1 MKTVLL
7 FILVWS
13 TTCFAQTQK
22 RTLVWEENFN
32 GSSLDESIWNFEL
45 GDGCPNLCGW
55 GNNELQTYT
64 NTNQEVSDGKLTI
77 QAKKEG
83 NLYTSTRITTKE
95 KKEFKYGRIEAR
107 AKLAPGIGLW
117 PAFWLLGSNIS
128 NAGWPKCGEIDI
140 LEHVGKEPNLVYT
153 TVHTQESHGNSI
165 NTKKTIFPDIQ
176 DGFHIYAID
185 WTENKIDFFVD
196 EKLVYTYGPEL
207 KNENSWPFDQPFYI
221 IINLAVGGNFG
232 GPEVDQTIFPES
244 FIIDYVKV
252 FQ

>member
-32 GSSLDESIWNFEL
+32 GSNLDESIWNFEL

-77 QAKKEG
+77 KAKKEG

>member
-1 MKTVLL
+1 MKTALL
-7 FILVWS
+7 FIFVWS
-13 TTCFAQTQK
+13 VTCFAQTQK

-32 GSSLDESIWNFEL
+32 GTTLDESVWNFEL

-55 GNNELQTYT
+55 GNKELQTYT
-64 NTNQEVSDGKLTI
+64 NTNHEVLNGKLTI

-83 NLYTSTRITTKE
+83 DLFTSSRITTKV

-107 AKLAPGIGLW
+107 AKLASGVGLW

-128 NAGWPKCGEIDI
+128 NIGWPKCGEIDI

-153 TVHTQESHGNSI
+153 TIHTQESHGNSI
-165 NTKKTIFPDIQ
+165 NTQKTIFPTIQ
-176 DGFHIYAID
+176 DGFHVYAID
-185 WTENKIDFFVD
+185 WTEDKIDFFVD

-207 KNENSWPFDQPFYI
+207 KNENSWPFNQPFYI
-221 IINLAVGGNFG
+221 IINLAIGGNFG
-232 GPEVDQTIFPES
+232 GPEVDETMFPES